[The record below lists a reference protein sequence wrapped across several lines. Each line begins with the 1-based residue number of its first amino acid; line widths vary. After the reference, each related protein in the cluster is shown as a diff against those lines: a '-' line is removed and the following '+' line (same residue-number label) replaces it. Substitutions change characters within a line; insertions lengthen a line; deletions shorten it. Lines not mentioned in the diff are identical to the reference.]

1 MTKKKQKKILVQDI
15 LNIMDDTDKV
25 CVILYAYGC
34 YYADTQRDGM
44 FTVKECKDQ
53 MNYDCI
59 NALVTR
65 IRTNHEYDEDAH
77 VVIQAEV
84 VH

>member
-1 MTKKKQKKILVQDI
+1 MAKKKQILVQDI

-25 CVILYAYGC
+25 CVILYAYGM
-34 YYADTQRDGM
+34 YYGDTQRDGM
-44 FTVKECKDQ
+44 VTVKDCKDQ
-53 MNYDCI
+53 MNHNCI

-65 IRTNHEYDEDAH
+65 IRTNDERDEEAH
-77 VVIQAEV
+77 VVIQAEI

>member
-1 MTKKKQKKILVQDI
+1 MKKKKILVSDI

-25 CVILYAYGC
+25 CVILYAYGV
-34 YYADTQRDGM
+34 YYGDTQRDGM
-44 FTVKECKDQ
+44 ITVKDCKDE

-59 NALVTR
+59 HALVTR
-65 IRTNHEYDEDAH
+65 IRNENDH
-77 VVIQAEV
+77 VVIHGEI